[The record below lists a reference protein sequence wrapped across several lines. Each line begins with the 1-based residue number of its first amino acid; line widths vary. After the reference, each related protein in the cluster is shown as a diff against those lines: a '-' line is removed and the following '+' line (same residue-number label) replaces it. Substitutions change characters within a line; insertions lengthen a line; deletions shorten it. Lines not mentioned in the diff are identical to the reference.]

1 MRNIKIGRKLLIGFG
16 LLLLFI
22 AVAVSVS
29 YSYIKKVQ
37 HENEM
42 LATEIVPTMT
52 LNIEL
57 ERTIYAMFSAI
68 DTYRLTEADTA
79 RSVVEDYFAK
89 VDGILR
95 GAKSELE
102 ANPSKTGLQPIVTE
116 VYPAFTALRDMVQ
129 GKMKVITAKK
139 NALGAA
145 TITGDSLQDILKND
159 IIAYHYDLEAKAQA
173 ETPGVASARNT
184 LIRKYE
190 NFLFDIADM
199 RRHLFVAF
207 FHQDIDEVKGIL
219 KLSNALRAKLD
230 TLPGGAGVDTP
241 ARAGVYDR
249 ARETANLYMDQIEEQ
264 VNLFVRVQE
273 LHGATAPLKNDLNA
287 TATRVTVDA
296 QKNTQQIAEG
306 AARALRVSMNILLYS
321 TLAAGI
327 LGIGIA
333 LFISRII
340 TRPLSNIVNLAARA
354 EAGDL
359 TIRREEFGY
368 EGRDELGTLAGALSN
383 MILQQERTLNQVISV
398 ADEVARGTEN
408 LTAVIEQANSSTNE
422 IKKSIDAVVKL
433 SEDNAEMLQRC
444 NQSVD
449 EMSVGADTTAQ
460 SASTS
465 AEFIS
470 QITEASNN
478 AVATVNST
486 IHEMDIINGKSQES
500 ESKIGTLVTAI
511 EQISQ
516 FVSVITN
523 MADQTNLLALNA
535 AIEAARAGD
544 AGRGFAVV
552 AEEVRKLAE
561 QSGAAA
567 NNIDTLIG
575 TLQQNARDVITV
587 TNESGE
593 IISGTKGQADRAQ
606 SELSNAVNSLQN
618 ANESIQNI
626 AAVAQEQSAASK
638 EIAQAIDGATTST
651 VSVVK
656 NLANIRQATEESAH
670 ASDTTVFEAQA
681 MLEQVTALREILKQF
696 KINGKS
702 RQAALSTLTG

>member
-1 MRNIKIGRKLLIGFG
+1 MQNIKIGKKLLIGFG

-22 AVAVSVS
+22 AVAVAVS
-29 YSYIKKVQ
+29 YGYIKGVR

-79 RSVVEDYFAK
+79 RSVVEEYFAK
-89 VDGILR
+89 VDGILMR
-95 GAKSELE
+95 AKSELE
-102 ANPSKTGLQPIVTE
+102 ANPSKTGLRPIVNE
-116 VYPAFTALRDMVQ
+116 VYPAFTALREMVQ

-139 NALGAA
+139 NALGTA
-145 TITGDSLQDILKND
+145 TKTGDSLQEVLKND
-159 IIAYHYDLEAKAQA
+159 IIGYHYDLEAAAQA
-173 ETPGVASARNT
+173 ETPGLASARNA
-184 LIRKYE
+184 LIQKYE
-190 NFLFDIADM
+190 DILYDITDM

-207 FHQDIDEVKGIL
+207 FHQNIDEVKGIL
-219 KLSNALRAKLD
+219 SLSNAIRAKID
-230 TLPGGAGVDTP
+230 TLPNGDGVDTP
-241 ARAGVYDR
+241 ARAGVYER
-249 ARETANLYMDQIEEQ
+249 AREAASLYMDQIEEQ

-273 LHGATAPLKNDLNA
+273 LHGATAPLKNELNA

-296 QKNTQQIAEG
+296 QKNTQEISEG
-306 AARALRVSMNILLYS
+306 AARSLRVSMNILLYS

-327 LGIGIA
+327 LGICIA

-340 TRPLSNIVNLAARA
+340 TCPLSNIVKLAARA

-368 EGRDELGTLAGALSN
+368 EGRDELGALADALSN
-383 MILQQERTLNQVISV
+383 MILQQERTINQVTSV
-398 ADEVARGTEN
+398 ADKVARGTEN

-470 QITEASNN
+470 QITKASNN
-478 AVATVNST
+478 AVETVNST
-486 IHEMDIINGKSQES
+486 IHEMDVINGKSQES

-575 TLQQNARDVITV
+575 TLQQNAREVISV

-606 SELSNAVNSLQN
+606 SELADAVSSLQN

-651 VSVVK
+651 VSVVR

-670 ASDTTVFEAQA
+670 ASDTTVSEAQA
-681 MLEQVTALREILKQF
+681 MLQQVMALREILKRF
-696 KINGKS
+696 KINEES
-702 RQAALSTLTG
+702 RQAALSTLPG